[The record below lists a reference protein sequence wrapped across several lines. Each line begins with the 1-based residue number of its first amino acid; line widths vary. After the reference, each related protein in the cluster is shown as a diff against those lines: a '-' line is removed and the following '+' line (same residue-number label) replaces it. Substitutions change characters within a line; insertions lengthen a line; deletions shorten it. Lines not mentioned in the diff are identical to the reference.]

1 MNAVAKCSILAWTL
15 SAACACGAG
24 LLPYGLECEARQNP
38 VGIDVPKPRLGWKLR
53 SDQQNQTQGAY
64 QVAVATSPE
73 RLASGTPDA
82 WDSGRV
88 ASEQQSWIEYRG
100 APLRSFQRYWW
111 KVRVWDGAGTDAGW
125 SQPAEWTTALV
136 DPGLRRG
143 SWIAS
148 PNTSLRSGPLPV
160 FRKEFTVEKPVRQA
174 VAMVSGA
181 GFHELHV
188 NGAKVGDRVLAP
200 AWTNFRSTVL
210 YETFDVSPLLKTGRN
225 ALGIMLGNGFYNVAG
240 GRYAKYTGSF
250 GQPRLWMQ
258 LHLEYADGTSA
269 DIATDSNWK
278 VHDGPLTFSCI
289 YGGEDYDARL
299 ELPGWDKPGFDDSAW
314 PRPEGMEAP
323 GGVLRS
329 QSSPPVRVQRTFHP
343 VKTTQPKPG
352 VYVYDLG
359 QNFSGWPKITVA
371 GPAGAQVRLTPGE
384 LLDANGLVTQH
395 SSGGP
400 VYFSYVLKGSR
411 AETWSPRFSYYGF
424 RYVQVEGAAPAAET
438 AKGAPVMQE
447 LEGQFVHLDAPPAGQ
462 FTCSNELL
470 NRIHTLIDVAVRSNL
485 QHVLTDCPHREKL
498 GWLEQTYLM
507 GPSLLYDWDLRTM
520 LPKMVRDMRE
530 AQTVDGLVP
539 DIAPEYVTFGG
550 GFRDSPE
557 WGSAGVLVPW
567 LAWQWYGDW
576 RGLEEAYPMM
586 KRYAGYLE
594 SQARSGLLTY
604 GLGDWYDIG
613 PKPPGYS
620 QLTPQGV
627 TGTAT
632 WWRDLRALE
641 QAARLLGRD
650 SDAEAFRTQAAATL
664 DTFQKAFFHAAVP
677 TYATGSQ
684 TSLAIP
690 LALGMAPEAS
700 RRALAERLVADIRSR
715 GNHTNAG
722 DIGYTYVLSALLDA
736 GRSDVIFDMAT
747 QPKPPS
753 YAAQLAAGATSL
765 TEAWD
770 ANPDSSQNH
779 FMLGHVEQWFYAGL
793 AGIRVDPASPGL
805 TRLIIAPQPVGDVS
819 WVKASWETFR
829 GAVSVDW
836 RVKDG
841 VFQLEV
847 AIPPGITAEVRLP
860 DGHAAQIGSGVYRY
874 TAPARDMSGRAA
886 TKGSGHPD
894 RRSAASAIE

>member
-64 QVAVATSPE
+64 HVAVATSPE

-174 VAMVSGA
+174 MAMVSGA

-594 SQARSGLLTY
+594 SQAKVRAADLRPRRLVRHRAEAAGLFAVDSARRHRHGDLVAGPAGARTGGSPARAGFRRRGVSHPGSRNARY
-604 GLGDWYDIG
+604 LSEGVLPRRRADLCDRKPDVAGHSPGSRDGARGL
-613 PKPPGYS
+613 PPRPCGAPGRGH
-620 QLTPQGV
+620 PQPRQSHERRRHRLHV
-627 TGTAT
+627 RALCASRRRPQR
-632 WWRDLRALE
+632 RDLR
-641 QAARLLGRD
+641 
-650 SDAEAFRTQAAATL
+650 
-664 DTFQKAFFHAAVP
+664 H
-677 TYATGSQ
+677 
-684 TSLAIP
+684 
-690 LALGMAPEAS
+690 
-700 RRALAERLVADIRSR
+700 
-715 GNHTNAG
+715 
-722 DIGYTYVLSALLDA
+722 
-736 GRSDVIFDMAT
+736 
-747 QPKPPS
+747 
-753 YAAQLAAGATSL
+753 
-765 TEAWD
+765 
-770 ANPDSSQNH
+770 
-779 FMLGHVEQWFYAGL
+779 
-793 AGIRVDPASPGL
+793 
-805 TRLIIAPQPVGDVS
+805 
-819 WVKASWETFR
+819 
-829 GAVSVDW
+829 
-836 RVKDG
+836 
-841 VFQLEV
+841 
-847 AIPPGITAEVRLP
+847 
-860 DGHAAQIGSGVYRY
+860 
-874 TAPARDMSGRAA
+874 
-886 TKGSGHPD
+886 GHPAQASQLCRAT
-894 RRSAASAIE
+894 RRRRHIAD